1 MTADVEQLLTSLP
14 PIGTPLESP
23 LHCSSKGIFTVT
35 VTAPLIV
42 QKAARRLRREYRGA
56 LCEPP
61 PRESDEAK
69 LTPLAATLLGLCD
82 LPWAWLVL
90 YLFQKSQLRYEHN

>member
-1 MTADVEQLLTSLP
+1 M
-14 PIGTPLESP
+14 
-23 LHCSSKGIFTVT
+23 
-35 VTAPLIV
+35 
-42 QKAARRLRREYRGA
+42 
-56 LCEPP
+56 CEPP

-69 LTPLAATLLGLCD
+69 LTPFAATLLGLCD

>member
-1 MTADVEQLLTSLP
+1 M
-14 PIGTPLESP
+14 
-23 LHCSSKGIFTVT
+23 
-35 VTAPLIV
+35 
-42 QKAARRLRREYRGA
+42 
-56 LCEPP
+56 CEPP

-82 LPWAWLVL
+82 LPRAWLVL